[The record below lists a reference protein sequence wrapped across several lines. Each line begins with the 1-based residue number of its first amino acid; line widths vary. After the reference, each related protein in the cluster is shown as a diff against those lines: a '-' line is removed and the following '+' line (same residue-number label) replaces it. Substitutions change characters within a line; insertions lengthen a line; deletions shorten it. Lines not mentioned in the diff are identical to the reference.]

1 MAGHS
6 EIRVLVADDEPL
18 ARRGVRQLLAPHRD
32 MTVVGEARNGA
43 ETLTALDALSPDLLF
58 LDVQMP
64 EMDGFEVLRARG
76 ADRMPA
82 VVFVTAHDQFAVRAF
97 EAHALDYLVKPLHVE
112 RFEAALQRVRERL
125 RLMEAADLA
134 VRLTAL
140 LEAEKAERE
149 KSGVEWLVV
158 PIATGELVIPVAEI
172 DWIGADDYYACLH
185 VGAKSHLLRESLA
198 SLETRLD
205 PRRFARVHRSAIV
218 QIDRI
223 RELHGDEVVLRDGI
237 RVAVSRRRRG
247 QSRSCCAGSTYRG
260 CEACTDYTVSSI
272 LVRTDRRRALG
283 IGGLKPTAGG
293 SRLKPAPR

>member
-1 MAGHS
+1 MAGQS
-6 EIRVLVADDEPL
+6 ETRVLVADDEPL

-64 EMDGFEVLRARG
+64 ELDGFEVLRARG
-76 ADRMPA
+76 AERMPA
-82 VVFVTAHDQFAVRAF
+82 VVFVTAHDRFAVRAF

-112 RFEAALQRVRERL
+112 RFEAALERVRERL
-125 RLMEAADLA
+125 RLMEAAA
-134 VRLTAL
+134 SAARLRAL
-140 LEAEKAERE
+140 LDAEKAERE
-149 KSGVEWLVV
+149 RCGVERLVV

-185 VGAKSHLLRESLA
+185 VGARRHLLRESLA

-223 RELHGDEVVLRDGI
+223 RELHGDEVVLRGGG
-237 RVAVSRRRRG
+237 RLAVSRRRRAAIEG
-247 QSRSCCAGSTYRG
+247 LLRGVSTQ
-260 CEACTDYTVSSI
+260 
-272 LVRTDRRRALG
+272 
-283 IGGLKPTAGG
+283 TA
-293 SRLKPAPR
+293 

>member
-1 MAGHS
+1 MTGRS

-125 RLMEAADLA
+125 RLVEAAGLA
-134 VRLTAL
+134 ARLTAL
-140 LEAEKAERE
+140 LDAKKAERE
-149 KSGVEWLVV
+149 RYGVEWLVV
-158 PIATGELVIPVAEI
+158 PVATGELVIPVAEI
-172 DWIGADDYYACLH
+172 DWISADDYYACLH

-198 SLETRLD
+198 SLEMRLD

-223 RELHGDEVVLRDGI
+223 RELHGDEVVLRDGM
-237 RVAVSRRRRG
+237 RVAVSRRRRAAIEG
-247 QSRSCCAGSTYRG
+247 LLRGAARQSC
-260 CEACTDYTVSSI
+260 
-272 LVRTDRRRALG
+272 
-283 IGGLKPTAGG
+283 
-293 SRLKPAPR
+293 

>member
-43 ETLTALDALSPDLLF
+43 ETLTALDALSPDLFF

-64 EMDGFEVLRARG
+64 EMDGFEALRAHG
-76 ADRMPA
+76 VDRMPA
-82 VVFVTAHDQFAVRAF
+82 VVFVTAYDQFAVRAF
-97 EAHALDYLVKPLHVE
+97 EAHALDYLVKPLHVD
-112 RFEAALQRVRERL
+112 RFEAALQRVRERF
-125 RLMEAADLA
+125 RLMDAADRA
-134 VRLTAL
+134 AGLTAL
-140 LEAEKAERE
+140 LEAERAERE
-149 KSGVEWLVV
+149 RCGAERLVV

-172 DWIGADDYYACLH
+172 DWIGADDYYARVH
-185 VGAKSHLLRESLA
+185 VGSKSHLLRESLA

-223 RELHGDEVVLRDGI
+223 RELHGEEVVLRDG
-237 RVAVSRRRRG
+237 VHVTVSRRRRAAIEG
-247 QSRSCCAGSTYRG
+247 LLRGIIYRS
-260 CEACTDYTVSSI
+260 
-272 LVRTDRRRALG
+272 
-283 IGGLKPTAGG
+283 
-293 SRLKPAPR
+293 

>member
-76 ADRMPA
+76 SDRMPA
-82 VVFVTAHDQFAVRAF
+82 VVFVTAHDQFAVSAF
-97 EAHALDYLVKPLHVE
+97 EAHALDYLVKPLHVG
-112 RFEAALQRVRERL
+112 RFEAALERVRERL
-125 RLMEAADLA
+125 RLLEAADLA
-134 VRLTAL
+134 VRLAAL
-140 LEAEKAERE
+140 LEAERAERE
-149 KSGVEWLVV
+149 KSGVERLVV

-185 VGAKSHLLRESLA
+185 MGAKSHLLRESLA
-198 SLETRLD
+198 SLEQRLD

-223 RELHGDEVVLRDGI
+223 RALHGDEAVLRDGV
-237 RVAVSRRRRG
+237 RVSVSRRRRG
-247 QSRSCCAGSTYRG
+247 AIEELLRG
-260 CEACTDYTVSSI
+260 VNI
-272 LVRTDRRRALG
+272 
-283 IGGLKPTAGG
+283 
-293 SRLKPAPR
+293 PRM

>member
-1 MAGHS
+1 MTGKS

-32 MTVVGEARNGA
+32 ITVVGEARNGA
-43 ETLTALDALSPDLLF
+43 ETLRALDELSPDLLF

-82 VVFVTAHDQFAVRAF
+82 VVFITAHDRFAVRAF

-125 RLMEAADLA
+125 RLVEAAGLA
-134 VRLTAL
+134 ARLAEL

-149 KSGVEWLVV
+149 KRGVDRLVG
-158 PIATGELVIPVAEI
+158 PNAMGELVVPVAEI

-185 VGAKSHLLRESLA
+185 VGAKSHLLRESLS

-223 RELHGDEVVLRDGI
+223 RELRGDELLLLDGMRVV
-237 RVAVSRRRRG
+237 VSRRRRAAIE
-247 QSRSCCAGSTYRG
+247 SLLR
-260 CEACTDYTVSSI
+260 EV
-272 LVRTDRRRALG
+272 
-283 IGGLKPTAGG
+283 TA
-293 SRLKPAPR
+293 PQP

>member
-1 MAGHS
+1 MAAQT

-32 MTVVGEARNGA
+32 ITVVGEARNGVD
-43 ETLTALDALSPDLLF
+43 TLTAIDALSPDLLF

-76 ADRMPA
+76 PDRMPA

-97 EAHALDYLVKPLHVE
+97 EAHALDYLVKPLRID

-125 RLMEAADLA
+125 RMKEAVDLA
-134 VRLTAL
+134 ARLKAL
-140 LEAEKAERE
+140 LQAERA
-149 KSGVEWLVV
+149 KFGVERLVV
-158 PIATGELVIPVAEI
+158 PVATGELVIPVAEI

-198 SLETRLD
+198 SLETLLD

-223 RELHGDEVVLRDGI
+223 RELHGDEVVLRGGT
-237 RVAVSRRRRG
+237 RVPVSRRRRATIEILL
-247 QSRSCCAGSTYRG
+247 RS
-260 CEACTDYTVSSI
+260 I
-272 LVRTDRRRALG
+272 N
-283 IGGLKPTAGG
+283 
-293 SRLKPAPR
+293 APRL

>member
-1 MAGHS
+1 MTGHS

-64 EMDGFEVLRARG
+64 EKDGFEVLRARG
-76 ADRMPA
+76 AERMPA

-112 RFEAALQRVRERL
+112 RFDAALQRVRERL
-125 RLMEAADLA
+125 RLIEAVDLA
-134 VRLTAL
+134 ARLTAL
-140 LEAEKAERE
+140 LEEEKAERE
-149 KSGVEWLVV
+149 KCGVERLVV
-158 PIATGELVIPVAEI
+158 PVATGELVIAVTEI

-185 VGAKSHLLRESLA
+185 VGARSHLLRESLA
-198 SLETRLD
+198 SLEIRLD

-223 RELHGDEVVLRDGI
+223 RSLQGEEAVLRDAT
-237 RVAVSRRRRG
+237 RVPVSRRRR
-247 QSRSCCAGSTYRG
+247 AAI
-260 CEACTDYTVSSI
+260 EA
-272 LVRTDRRRALG
+272 LLRA
-283 IGGLKPTAGG
+283 
-293 SRLKPAPR
+293 APGRP

>member
-43 ETLTALDALSPDLLF
+43 ETLTALDALSPGLLF

-97 EAHALDYLVKPLHVE
+97 EAHVLDYLVKPLHVD
-112 RFEAALQRVRERL
+112 RFEAALLRVRERL
-125 RLMEAADLA
+125 RLMEAVDLA
-134 VRLTAL
+134 ARLTAL
-140 LEAEKAERE
+140 LEAKQAERE
-149 KSGVEWLVV
+149 KCGVERLVV

-185 VGAKSHLLRESLA
+185 VGAKNHLLRESLA

-223 RELHGDEVVLRDGI
+223 RELHGDEVVLRDGM
-237 RVAVSRRRRG
+237 RVAVSRRRRAAIE
-247 QSRSCCAGSTYRG
+247 SLMRG
-260 CEACTDYTVSSI
+260 
-272 LVRTDRRRALG
+272 LRA
-283 IGGLKPTAGG
+283 PQT
-293 SRLKPAPR
+293 